1 MHNNRIL
8 FSRKNAFLRL
18 YDVVVIGSGPA
29 GLAAAIAA
37 RKNGAKNV
45 IILERNEAPGGIL
58 LQCIHNGFGTIIY
71 KKDMPGPLYINNF
84 IEEAKLSGIEILTDT
99 AVLDITANKKIY
111 ATNKNDGLLEFNAK
125 AIILAMGCRERTRG
139 NIKLPGDRPAGVF
152 TAGLVQRFVNI
163 ENFMPGKNFVI
174 LGSGDIGMIM
184 ARRLTLEGANV
195 IKVIEIMPHLTG
207 LKRNYV
213 QCLLDFNIPVEFSTT
228 IKRIIGKLR
237 LEAVETVKVD
247 ENFNFINGTE
257 KIVKCDTL
265 LLSIGLIPENELSKK
280 AGILL
285 DPLTVGPVID
295 QNFETSIP
303 GIFSAGNVTTIYDL
317 VDYVS
322 ETGAMAGKNAALF
335 ALNLYHKYNSFI
347 NILPSENIRNI
358 IPQKLSLPFNNNEL
372 ILQLRTKY
380 EINKEV
386 ILNITDDSNKIL
398 FSEKLKYTRPSE
410 MIYLKIKNPEKYF
423 SDNIKNLTVDIAG

>member
-1 MHNNRIL
+1 MK
-8 FSRKNAFLRL
+8 SL
-18 YDVVVIGSGPA
+18 YDVAVIGSGPA

-37 RKNGAKNV
+37 KKTGAKNV

-58 LQCIHNGFGTIIY
+58 LQCIHNGFGTILY
-71 KKDMPGPLYINNF
+71 KKDLPGPLYINNF
-84 IEEAKLSGIEILTDT
+84 IEEAKSLNIEILTDT
-99 AVLDITANKKIY
+99 AVLDITQNKKIY
-111 ATNKNDGLLEFNAK
+111 ATNKKNGLLELDAK
-125 AIILAMGCRERTRG
+125 AIVLAMGCRERTRG
-139 NIKLPGDRPAGVF
+139 HIRLPGDRPSGVF
-152 TAGLVQRFVNI
+152 TAGLVQRMVNI
-163 ENFMPGKNFVI
+163 EGFMPGKNFVI

-228 IKRIIGKLR
+228 VKRIIGKLR
-237 LEAVETVKVD
+237 IEAIETIKVD

-257 KIVKCDTL
+257 SIIKCDTL
-265 LLSIGLIPENELSKK
+265 LLSVGLIPENELSKK

-285 DPLTVGPVID
+285 DPLTGGPLIN

-322 ETGAMAGKNAALF
+322 ETGYIAGKNAALF
-335 ALNLYHKYNSFI
+335 ALNNYISGNNFI
-347 NILPSENIRNI
+347 KIVPGENIRTVT
-358 IPQKLSLPFNNNEL
+358 PHKLTKIFSDDDL
-372 ILQLRTKY
+372 ILQIRVKS

-386 ILNITDDSNKIL
+386 MLNITENDSKII
-398 FSEKLKYTRPSE
+398 FSEKLKYARPSE
-410 MIYLKIKNPEKYF
+410 MIYLKIKNPAKYF
-423 SDNIKNLTVDIAG
+423 SEIKEDLKINIAG

>member
-285 DPLTVGPVID
+285 DPLTGGPVID